1 MPSDLSIDQD
11 RLADLCRRHHIIR
24 VELFG
29 SRARGTARPDSDIDL
44 LVSFAPG
51 FTPGLEFFG
60 LADDFAKILGHPVDL
75 VTRSAVEHHPNAF
88 KRSSILSATELLYV
102 A

>member
-1 MPSDLSIDQD
+1 MPLDQRIDQV
-11 RLADLCRRHHIIR
+11 RLADLCRRHHIVR

-29 SRARGTARPDSDIDL
+29 SRARGTARPDSDVDL

-60 LADDFAKILGHPVDL
+60 LAEEFAKLLGHPVDL
-75 VTRSAVEHHPNAF
+75 VTRTSVEQHPNTF
-88 KRSSILSATELLYV
+88 KRTSILSATELLYAV
-102 A
+102 